1 MRHCEG
7 CELEHSANVS
17 FTKGSLIDGRYRVVR
32 ELGRGAMGQVYLA
45 EDVHLARSVA
55 LKFADQKAT
64 QSGRFVAEA
73 AALASLRHPNIVEA
87 YAFGV
92 AGDYSFFAMEYV
104 AGVSVDEI
112 IYQHAKHATPVPMHA
127 ATRIVSKVAEGLA
140 AAHAK
145 GLVHHDVKPANI
157 LVEMYTGRPVLVDF
171 GLASVG
177 SRVSSV
183 KGTPAYIAPECCIPE
198 AEIGPLADQYSLAC
212 TAFEMLTGELPF
224 RGDGFLELMYR
235 HQTADR
241 PKLSQFRPELEP
253 LDAILQRA
261 FAIEPQERFPTS
273 LAFARALEEVVQ
285 SIPVAKSLL
294 GDPTDALVPLDGVA
308 AAQTLYEPALRILV
322 VDDDP
327 VSVKVLT
334 RAAQN
339 AFAGTRIEVARARS
353 GPDALASAK
362 LRMPQ
367 LVVLDYGLPDMDG
380 VEVLSRMRALPGGEQ
395 LQVLVASG
403 QVGEEQVFRFSV
415 LGVLEFLAKPF
426 DVVTAA
432 RRIEAIAHQAG
443 WLRIAA
449 PSTLRPG
456 KTP

>member
-1 MRHCEG
+1 MRHCDG
-7 CELEHSANVS
+7 CELEYSEHISL
-17 FTKGSLIDGRYRVVR
+17 TKGSLIDGRYRVVR
-32 ELGRGAMGQVYLA
+32 ELGRGAMGQVFLA
-45 EDVHLARSVA
+45 EDVHLSRSVA

-73 AALASLRHPNIVEA
+73 AALASMRHPNIVEA

-92 AGDYSFFAMEYV
+92 AGAHSFFVMEYV

-112 IYQHAKHATPVPMHA
+112 IYQHSKHATPVPMHA

-145 GLVHHDVKPANI
+145 GLVHYDVKPANI

-171 GLASVG
+171 GLASMG

-183 KGTPAYIAPECCIPE
+183 KGTPAYIAPECCIPD

-224 RGDGFLELMYR
+224 RGENFLELILR
-235 HQTADR
+235 HQSELR
-241 PKLSQFRPELEP
+241 PKLSDHRAELEP
-253 LDAILQRA
+253 LDATLQRA
-261 FAIEPQERFPTS
+261 FAVSPHERYPTS
-273 LAFARALEEVVQ
+273 MAFARALEEVVRA
-285 SIPVAKSLL
+285 IPVAKSLL
-294 GDPTDALVPLDGVA
+294 GDATDALVPLDGADA
-308 AAQTLYEPALRILV
+308 ADALSEPALRILV

-362 LRMPQ
+362 RRMPQ
-367 LVVLDYGLPDMDG
+367 LVVLDYGLPDMNG
-380 VEVLSRMRALPGGEQ
+380 VEVLSRMRALPGGEH

-403 QVGEEQVFRFSV
+403 QVGEEQAFRFSV
-415 LGVLEFLAKPF
+415 LGVQEFLAKPF
-426 DVVTAA
+426 DVLAAA
-432 RRIEAIAHQAG
+432 RRIEGIAQHAG

-456 KTP
+456 KR

>member
-1 MRHCEG
+1 VRHCEG
-7 CELEHSANVS
+7 CDLEHSAFIS

-32 ELGRGAMGQVYLA
+32 ELGRGAMGQVFLA

-55 LKFADQKAT
+55 LKFADQRS
-64 QSGRFVAEA
+64 SGRFVAEA

-92 AGDYSFFAMEYV
+92 AGEHSFFAMEYV

-127 ATRIVSKVAEGLA
+127 ATRIVGKVAEGLA
-140 AAHAK
+140 AAHARE
-145 GLVHHDVKPANI
+145 LVHHDVKPANI

-171 GLASVG
+171 GLASMG

-224 RGDGFLELMYR
+224 RGDSFLELMHR

-241 PKLSQFRPELEP
+241 PKLSFHRAELEP
-253 LDAILQRA
+253 LDATLQRA
-261 FAIEPQERFPTS
+261 FAIQPRDRFPTS
-273 LAFARALEEVVQ
+273 LAFARALEDVVQ
-285 SIPVAKSLL
+285 AIPVAPSLL
-294 GDPTDALVPLDGVA
+294 GDTTDALVPLDGVA
-308 AAQTLYEPALRILV
+308 AAQALHDPALRILV

-362 LRMPQ
+362 HRMPQ
-367 LVVLDYGLPDMDG
+367 LVVLDYGLPDMNG
-380 VEVLSRMRALPGGEQ
+380 VEVLSRMRALPGGEH

-426 DVVTAA
+426 DVLTAA
-432 RRIEAIAHQAG
+432 RRIEAIAQQAG
-443 WLRIAA
+443 WLRIAQ

-456 KTP
+456 KGAR